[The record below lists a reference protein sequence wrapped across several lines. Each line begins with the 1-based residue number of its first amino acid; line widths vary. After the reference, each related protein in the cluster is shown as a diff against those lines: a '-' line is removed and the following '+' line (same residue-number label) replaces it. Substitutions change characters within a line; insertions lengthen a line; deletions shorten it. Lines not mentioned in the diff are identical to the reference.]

1 MSYIHHS
8 YPFGGHA
15 AMPMDQPIVC
25 GPSMH
30 YPSVA
35 TPMDA
40 YLYLHPQF
48 DPTEY
53 YRQLPMLDDYDDH
66 SENTSRPRLTKD
78 QVDTLEAQFQAHPK
92 PNSNIKRQLAVQ
104 TNLSLPRVAV
114 REPPSQYSFLFRVV
128 VIPLDAANR

>member
-1 MSYIHHS
+1 MSYIHHPYS
-8 YPFGGHA
+8 FGGHA
-15 AMPMDQPIVC
+15 TMAMEQSIA
-25 GPSMH
+25 SMQ

-40 YLYLHPQF
+40 YLYLHSQF
-48 DPTEY
+48 DPAEY
-53 YRQLPMLDDYDDH
+53 YRQLPMLDDYDELP
-66 SENTSRPRLTKD
+66 ENTSRPRLTKD

-114 REPPSQYSFLFRVV
+114 REPFLFF
-128 VIPLDAANR
+128 L